1 MDKINNPL
9 NARTYEPNPLN
20 GIQDKFKERT
30 FCIVGDEMKAKMEA
44 LGLKEND
51 ILEISRENENHEILK
66 LIDTYFS
73 QIQELKELIKSK
85 YLEEYGE
92 YRGNTSDMSIEE
104 FDNMINEETK
114 NNLKNKL
121 SWGRLLDIFF
131 SKYPGR
137 IKEILKKSYFSNF
150 MYLLEHSSS
159 GEKYQFD
166 FDLAIEFLELAEKI
180 ERERTQYQYR
190 FNVFDGICNAYKNLY
205 QKIKNPELFN
215 DLLKLCI
222 ANKTRNITFL
232 LAHLKTLSNTDIEK
246 ISKNYDLFIRFG
258 ILAGKNNTHFP
269 NAFSRKF
276 QLPDNENKRNLI
288 IAGWEKLGED
298 FFYVYDNSIIFNFAE
313 KYPDKFLNFCENI
326 KKLADITRKNE
337 IFYIMC
343 LEEIIDFTIAYPNS
357 WDFLIRSGKIL
368 GKHSLYVMGTGIRFL
383 EVLYTKHQNNFEEI
397 LQKTFKLQKKVKY
410 GSNALFMSSGLDFLA
425 EYLEKDGEEKF
436 FEMAKKMVELS
447 NKYLNNENNGVFYSQ
462 KENLLTYGLGFI
474 QTYLEYFPEKYEEV
488 LERVMKLINTSS
500 ITRIMMWERYFLGF
514 YTFIKEGFIKGNP
527 KILDSLLDFYE
538 KIKQNEDEN
547 DLIFKLIDTDFSK
560 KNKKIISKTLV
571 WLLQNNQ
578 SQIIPLI
585 KMLFIIND
593 LNLKISLDEILV
605 GEINDGKIEN
615 LKKEIKS
622 KLKRKIF
629 FQDNKKKAGYS
640 EIVQE
645 VFGERIDEKL
655 QGFEKIPESER
666 NRNIARVNDKQK
678 QDLKPYGID
687 ISKYDENHRTLVL
700 YFRNEN
706 MNSFAFS
713 LITNILQKYITEGYS
728 KVFDKILIT
737 SRRDGQYPQEI
748 HNIGG
753 IQYQY
758 HDFINFSTIFANTI
772 HFTHGTVIEEGFEF
786 MSTTT
791 PIVGI
796 ANLADKEDK
805 TRVPESGD
813 YTPLY
818 LKYGKTLGY
827 YTAEHFEKDKS
838 GNFEDLFDEIIRAV
852 KSCEEKMLENE
863 RVKVIKVNYNMGKEI
878 GRSATGGIV
887 FEIEG
892 NNQLACKISP
902 NLSYEEIEE
911 EFKVG
916 RLLALNGIF
925 TPEYIGISEFN
936 YNGEKCYGIIMSNIK
951 NGILIKD
958 NIPIGGIGATIR
970 NTTSKEYIRGKELL
984 EEEIKKINSINL
996 PIQHIGNW
1004 GFDWQGLYVPDED
1017 KIYLI
1022 DFGNI
1027 RII

>member
-20 GIQDKFKERT
+20 WIQDKFKERT
-30 FCIVGDEMKAKMEA
+30 FCIVWDEMKAKMEA

-85 YLEEYGE
+85 YLEEYWE

-131 SKYPGR
+131 SKYPWR

-159 GEKYQFD
+159 WEKYQFD

-190 FNVFDGICNAYKNLY
+190 FNVFDWICNAYKNLY

-246 ISKNYDLFIRFG
+246 ISKNYDLFIRFW
-258 ILAGKNNTHFP
+258 ILAWKNNTHFP

-288 IAGWEKLGED
+288 IAWWEKLWED

-357 WDFLIRSGKIL
+357 WDFLIRSWKIL
-368 GKHSLYVMGTGIRFL
+368 WKHSLYVMWTGIRFL

-410 GSNALFMSSGLDFLA
+410 WSNALFMSSWLDFLA
-425 EYLEKDGEEKF
+425 EYLEKDWEEKF

-447 NKYLNNENNGVFYSQ
+447 NKYLNNENNWVFYSQ
-462 KENLLTYGLGFI
+462 KENLLTYWLGFI

-500 ITRIMMWERYFLGF
+500 ITRIMMWERYFLWF
-514 YTFIKEGFIKGNP
+514 YTFIKEWFIKWNP

-605 GEINDGKIEN
+605 WEINDGKIEN

-645 VFGERIDEKL
+645 VFWERIDEKL
-655 QGFEKIPESER
+655 QWFEKIPESER

-678 QDLKPYGID
+678 QDLKPYWID

-713 LITNILQKYITEGYS
+713 LITNILQKYITEWYS

-737 SRRDGQYPQEI
+737 SRRDWQYPQEI
-748 HNIGG
+748 HNIWG

-772 HFTHGTVIEEGFEF
+772 HFTHWTVIEEWFEF

-791 PIVGI
+791 PIVWI

-805 TRVPESGD
+805 TRVPESWD

-818 LKYGKTLGY
+818 LKYWKTLWY

-838 GNFEDLFDEIIRAV
+838 WNFEDLFDEIIRAV

-863 RVKVIKVNYNMGKEI
+863 RVKVIKVNYNMWKEI
-878 GRSATGGIV
+878 WRSATGWIV
-887 FEIEG
+887 FEIEW

-916 RLLALNGIF
+916 RLLALNWIF
-925 TPEYIGISEFN
+925 TPEYIWISEFN
-936 YNGEKCYGIIMSNIK
+936 YNWEKCYGIIMSNIK
-951 NGILIKD
+951 NWILIKD
-958 NIPIGGIGATIR
+958 NIPIWWIWATIR
-970 NTTSKEYIRGKELL
+970 NTTSKEYIRWKELL

-996 PIQHIGNW
+996 PIQHIWNW
-1004 GFDWQGLYVPDED
+1004 GFDWQWLYVPDED

-1022 DFGNI
+1022 DFWNI